1 MMVVTLNNK
10 TPYFE
15 KKPSSLRYF
24 QEGPAP
30 IDVDSWRL
38 TICGEVSREIALS
51 YDDLLSLPTTSAHR
65 RNVCVCLWSI
75 KRYWEG
81 VLLRDVLALAGVEV
95 EDPALYIR
103 QLSHG
108 TEKGVYDSTV
118 HLKSAIEHD
127 ALLALRVDG
136 EQLPLENGFPLRFI
150 DFGLY
155 LYKCVKALGRIEV
168 TRENKIGFWEDYAGY
183 SLDGTIQPKRYYAV
197 DLQKKFYFDGVGEVL
212 DSDLTT

>member
-1 MMVVTLNNK
+1 VNALNNK
-10 TPYFE
+10 TPYIE

-24 QEGPAP
+24 QEGAAP
-30 IDVDSWRL
+30 IDLASWQL

-51 YDDLLSLPTTSAHR
+51 YDDLLRLPAISAHR

-81 VLLRDVLALAGVEV
+81 VLLRDVLNLAGVEL
-95 EDPALYIR
+95 EDPALYIH
-103 QLSHG
+103 QSSHG

-118 HLKSAIEHD
+118 HLKSAIERK
-127 ALLALRVDG
+127 ALLALKVDD
-136 EQLPLENGFPLRFI
+136 ERLPLENGFPLRFI

-155 LYKCVKALGRIEV
+155 MYKCVKALTKIEV

-197 DLQKKFYFDGVGEVL
+197 DLQKKFYFDGIGEVL
-212 DSDLTT
+212 DSDLTN